1 MVNSQWLIATLL
13 IILYSQSY
21 FVLHI
26 SCLFRGSHR
35 SFFIQ
40 LQFGL
45 YITTTAR
52 KPGANLHRGF
62 HYNPAAD
69 GLLNFIQQLIHQHP
83 KNNCIKIC
91 ATKRLHIYLQPNSCA
106 TKKDNYMRRD
116 IFQAIADPTR
126 RAIIAL
132 IALQSMKPNAIA
144 DNFHSTRQSVSKHLR
159 ILTECELVKQEQQG
173 REIYYSLEIKKLKE
187 VDKWLNQFRKL
198 WETRFNQLD
207 NVLSTMKK
215 QKK

>member
-1 MVNSQWLIATLL
+1 
-13 IILYSQSY
+13 
-21 FVLHI
+21 
-26 SCLFRGSHR
+26 
-35 SFFIQ
+35 
-40 LQFGL
+40 
-45 YITTTAR
+45 
-52 KPGANLHRGF
+52 
-62 HYNPAAD
+62 
-69 GLLNFIQQLIHQHP
+69 
-83 KNNCIKIC
+83 
-91 ATKRLHIYLQPNSCA
+91 
-106 TKKDNYMRRD
+106 MRRD

-132 IALQSMKPNAIA
+132 IALQAMTPNAIA

-159 ILTECELVKQEQQG
+159 ILTECKLVKQEQQG